1 MDAGPVWMDVGN
13 DSAQHPVLG
22 GHLMLRPIKVVRLRY
37 AWRKSAL
44 GSFLWLSGRAA
55 ARRRSIKH

>member
-1 MDAGPVWMDVGN
+1 MDVGN
-13 DSAQHPVLG
+13 DSAQHSVLG

-44 GSFLWLSGRAA
+44 GSLLTVERASDQAA
-55 ARRRSIKH
+55 AHQTLNRV

>member
-1 MDAGPVWMDVGN
+1 MDVGN

-44 GSFLWLSGRAA
+44 GSFLWSSGRAA
-55 ARRRSIKH
+55 ARRRNIKH